1 MKSKTLLNALTAGL
15 FTVAL
20 VGVAPA
26 FAQHAS
32 QPAAPATQPAVQPSG
47 KDKEHHEGKQKKDG
61 EHKKDAAQTKGDAA
75 QVGQPAPAFKL
86 TGIDG
91 KEVSLADFKGKVV
104 VLEWFNP
111 SCPFILKHHKI
122 NSTFNDLHK
131 KYEGKDVVMLA
142 INSGKEGNQG
152 SGKEVNE
159 KAAKEFK
166 IAYPILLDAK
176 GDVGKAYG
184 AKTTPHCFVID
195 KNGVLAY
202 SGAIDDDKSPET
214 PGKTNYV
221 AKAVDELLAGSSV
234 STSTTK
240 PYGCAV
246 KY

>member
-1 MKSKTLLNALTAGL
+1 MKSKSLLNAAFAGL

-20 VGVAPA
+20 VGVTPVL
-26 FAQHAS
+26 AQQS
-32 QPAAPATQPAVQPSG
+32 TQPTPPAVQPTG

-61 EHKKDAAQTKGDAA
+61 EHKKQSAEKKSDAA

-91 KEVSLADFKGKVV
+91 KEVSLADLKGKVV

-111 SCPFILKHHKI
+111 TCPYILKHHTI
-122 NSTFNDLHK
+122 NTTFNDLHK

-142 INSGKEGNQG
+142 INSNKEGNPG
-152 SGKEVNE
+152 SGKEANE

-166 IAYPILLDAK
+166 MAYPVLLDPK
-176 GDVGKAYG
+176 GEVGKAYG

-202 SGAIDDDKSPET
+202 AGAIDDDKSSET

-234 STSTTK
+234 STATTK
-240 PYGCAV
+240 PYGCSV